1 MSAPLPEDLIDSVY
15 RVVLEPAA
23 WGEVVQLLA
32 KSFPSSAQAF
42 YYLHREP
49 RRVQPVCLAGVEPRW
64 LQTFNAL
71 YFAPDNPWI
80 RLTQRLHRPGVV
92 RTNERLDRV
101 LQERGALY
109 RSAYYNDWMRPQGFK
124 LTLGNTLIAEGDL
137 VANITLFR
145 PPGMKTFSAGEV
157 RAFEA
162 LSRHMT
168 RALQMAI
175 RLEQPE
181 NLPAATAAF
190 AACAQPL
197 AVLDRRRRLRYAN
210 AAMETL
216 LRRRSGLAV
225 RGGELVAAR
234 EEAQPMLA
242 AYLDRAALLTRDA
255 GDDLAPL
262 ALRDSGGSVLTI
274 HAVPLSSAAG
284 PASPAMPGCLL
295 TVSEGAPSR
304 PTPAAELRSEFGC
317 TRTEARLAQLLAEG
331 RDLRG
336 ASREMGVTYETARA
350 YLKHVFGK
358 TGVHA
363 QHQLIALMLRGARA
377 PAPASLAPQRTL

>member
-1 MSAPLPEDLIDSVY
+1 MPAPLPEDLIDSVY

-23 WGEVVQLLA
+23 WGDVVQLLA

-42 YYLHREP
+42 YYLHRDP
-49 RRVQPVCLAGVEPRW
+49 RRVQPVCLAGVEARW
-64 LQTFNAL
+64 VQTFNAL

-80 RLTQRLHRPGVV
+80 RLTQRLHRPGIV

-124 LTLGNTLIAEGDL
+124 STLGNTLIAEGDL

-157 RAFEA
+157 RAFET

-175 RLEQPE
+175 RLEHPE
-181 NLPAATAAF
+181 NVPAAAAAF
-190 AACAQPL
+190 EACAQPL
-197 AVLDRRRRLRYAN
+197 AVLDRRRRVRYAN

-216 LRRRSGLAV
+216 LRRRGGLAL
-225 RGGELVAAR
+225 RGGELVATA

-242 AYLDRAALLTRDA
+242 AYIDRTALLRRDA
-255 GDDLAPL
+255 GGEDLAPL
-262 ALRDSGGSVLTI
+262 ALRDGDRSVVTV
-274 HAVPLSSAAG
+274 HAVPLGSASG

-295 TVSEGAPSR
+295 TVSEGALPR
-304 PTPAAELRSEFGC
+304 PLSAAELCSAFGC
-317 TRTEARLAQLLAEG
+317 SRTEARLAQLLAEG

-336 ASREMGVTYETARA
+336 AGRQMGITYETARA

-363 QHQLIALMLRGARA
+363 QPQLIALMLRGRRA
-377 PAPASLAPQRTL
+377 PAPASPAAPW